1 MTAVLAWS
9 DPASADAFR
18 AETGA
23 LPRWANL
30 DREVT
35 PDFREVPGKPL
46 LALVTSDGRTILQGE
61 ELA

>member
-1 MTAVLAWS
+1 MKILKWS
-9 DPASADAFR
+9 DPKSADAFR

-23 LPRWANL
+23 SPRWANL

-35 PDFREVPGKPL
+35 PDLRMVPGKPL
-46 LALVTSDGRTILQGE
+46 LALITSDGRTILEGE

>member
-1 MTAVLAWS
+1 MKILKWS

-35 PDFREVPGKPL
+35 PDLRMVPGKPL
-46 LALVTSDGRTILQGE
+46 LALVLGERVILEGE
-61 ELA
+61 VLA